1 MFIFVLEPII
11 YRNLIFL
18 NENVNIK
25 VNRWKL
31 KIQHL
36 NFDIEYI
43 PRNEN
48 VVANL
53 FSRALEPIQNNVNSI
68 NNIQFINSINNPFT
82 IDDITYK

>member
-1 MFIFVLEPII
+1 M
-11 YRNLIFL
+11 
-18 NENVNIK
+18 K

-31 KIQHL
+31 KIQHFD
-36 NFDIEYI
+36 FDIEYI
-43 PRNEN
+43 PGNEN
-48 VVANL
+48 VVADL